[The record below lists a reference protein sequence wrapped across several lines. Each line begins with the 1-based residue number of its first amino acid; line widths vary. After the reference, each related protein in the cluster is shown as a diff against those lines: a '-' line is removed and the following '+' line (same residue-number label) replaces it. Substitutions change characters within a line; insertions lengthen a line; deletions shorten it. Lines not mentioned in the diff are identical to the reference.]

1 MHHIFGG
8 ALLLALPLAA
18 NAQTAQVNDSTLNRT
33 VVVEQEYNP
42 DILDA
47 SKVNVLPKVQP
58 LATGKKEVEYDSHL
72 VPATDIPA
80 YAMPAYGG
88 VERQRKGL
96 PGYVRLGY
104 GNDGNLD
111 VYAAYRIA
119 PSEKDRLDVLFGMD
133 GRDGKLELPGSGEKW
148 QSHYYRTQ
156 AHLGYL
162 HSFRRVDLDVAGN
175 FGLSNFNLLPGF
187 EMRKQK
193 FTSGDLHFGVKSAGE
208 ELPLQFKAETN
219 LMLYE
224 RQHGF
229 YVDGTPEDAAR
240 ETIIR
245 TLGEAVGKVSE
256 RGFVGVA
263 VRMDN
268 FFYRN
273 THVSD
278 YTSFNLNPYYLFRNE
293 DWELRLGA
301 HVDLAFDMSFKKGTE
316 WRVAPDLQAQFTFAD
331 SYRVYLRATGGKLE
345 NDFRRLEQID
355 PFADMA
361 HSEEYTYELANAAI
375 GLKGSPLPG
384 FRFHLYGGFQ
394 CLLDD
399 IYTVSSHNTLWTN
412 EFCEDNINHLYIGAE
427 ASYSYR
433 DLLVF
438 TASGVFH
445 DWNEDYTDQVY
456 LKPALEID
464 GRVEVRPIPAVTFS
478 IGERFVSRE
487 GESPLKA
494 DSVNDLYL
502 DFGYRLFKGISI
514 YARANNLL
522 DKKYQIYRSYP
533 VAGINFVGGVSFR
546 F

>member
-1 MHHIFGG
+1 M
-8 ALLLALPLAA
+8 PLAA

-111 VYAAYRIA
+111 VYAACRIA

-187 EMRKQK
+187 EVRKQK

-224 RQHGF
+224 RQHGL

-256 RGFVGVA
+256 RGSVGVA

-301 HVDLAFDMSFKKGTE
+301 HVDLAFGEGTD
-316 WRVAPDLQAQFTFAD
+316 WNIAPDVQAQFTFAD
-331 SYRVYLRATGGKLE
+331 SYRLYARATGGKME

-355 PFADMA
+355 PFANL
-361 HSEEYTYELANAAI
+361 EYSAAFTYELVNATA

-394 CLLDD
+394 RLLDD
-399 IYTVSSHNTLWTN
+399 LYAKISYTSLYVFPYATAFDAADIS
-412 EFCEDNINHLYIGAE
+412 HLYIGAE
-427 ASYSYR
+427 ASYSYKG
-433 DLLVF
+433 LLAF

-445 DWNEDYTDQVY
+445 NWSHYHYEDQLY

-478 IGERFVSRE
+478 VGERFVSRE

-502 DFGYRLFKGISI
+502 DFSYRLFKGISI